1 MHVFICIYDLLL
13 HILSIWKHAL
23 SSSLIIMVKTSSFL
37 PQASLSLISIPF
49 LRMFKFFYHLAF
61 THQLEDQ
68 RTHKWMYVSLCVCVP
83 RRVWLHG
90 LKSARCFCP
99 WNFPN
104 KETSELPFLP
114 LGIFLTQGSNPLLL
128 HLLHWQVDS
137 LPPGKAQYMNVAQ
150 QNFLIQSKNQMLFS
164 RVKFLYHQVGMW

>member
-1 MHVFICIYDLLL
+1 MHVFLCIYDLLL

-23 SSSLIIMVKTSSFL
+23 SSSLIIMVKTFSFL
-37 PQASLSLISIPF
+37 PQASLLYPSLFSECSNSSIIWQLLISLKIKE
-49 LRMFKFFYHLAF
+49 LINGCMC
-61 THQLEDQ
+61 
-68 RTHKWMYVSLCVCVP
+68 VCVCVP

-90 LKSARCFCP
+90 LKPARCFCP

-104 KETSELPFLP
+104 KEMSELPFLP
-114 LGIFLTQGSNPLLL
+114 PGIFLTQGSNPLLL

-150 QNFLIQSKNQMLFS
+150 QNFFIQSKNQM
-164 RVKFLYHQVGMW
+164 